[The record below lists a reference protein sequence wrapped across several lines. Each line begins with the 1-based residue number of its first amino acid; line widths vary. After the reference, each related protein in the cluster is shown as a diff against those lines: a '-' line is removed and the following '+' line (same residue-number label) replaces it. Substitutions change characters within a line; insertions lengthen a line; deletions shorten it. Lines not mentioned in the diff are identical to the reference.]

1 MGKETD
7 FQVKLP
13 VLFATA
19 CAAKIACLIT
29 SFILGELLFSGFI
42 VPITIMLAYVVIGG
56 KYKTSDVSDEKF
68 ADSCYYL
75 GFIFTIASIIVCL
88 IDLPNIQNDMITIA
102 TRFGVAMIS
111 TIVGLTV
118 RVILVS
124 FRPNMEDAL
133 RNHEQSAVDA
143 SRRLTD
149 EYARAFH
156 ALVHFRGEVIEATT
170 ESVKVVRESFDEM
183 AKESAARM
191 DAHAKELSEQMGTH
205 FKELSERI
213 NYAFIENIRELKKS
227 SMSLNLVVDKYA
239 KETSGSLM
247 RLDQNMG
254 EFTKTV
260 ISRLEAVSF
269 PDDLF
274 SQKLNKPIDE
284 LTNSAGDVGQVMR
297 VVTRDINGAAK
308 AVEKSISK
316 INEQSEAMSSSIELV
331 RSIAEEQTRLVE
343 LIRTS
348 HELAQK
354 QSAHHDAGIER
365 LSGQQQTVNERL
377 DQQITNLNVMS
388 KSASQMTEA
397 VTSLV
402 SQITQGQHV
411 TATLLNT
418 VEKSH
423 VDQQALLNGLKVTL
437 EALPMLVHDSRA
449 QSETVGAQIREALQS
464 NTTSTHIMKQALEH
478 NEQSISRALEM
489 VSSAGDHTQLLAS
502 KLDDVIQTTQAL
514 HGRLDIATSE
524 QSRTA
529 PSEAQGVQDAI
540 SVPATCAG
548 MPMGVNS

>member
-19 CAAKIACLIT
+19 CVAKIACLIT
-29 SFILGELLFSGFI
+29 SFFLGELLFSGFI
-42 VPITIMLAYVVIGG
+42 VPITIMIAYVVIGG

-118 RVILVS
+118 RVVLVS

-170 ESVKVVRESFDEM
+170 ESVKAVRESFDEM

-191 DAHAKELSEQMGTH
+191 DTHAKELSEQMGNH

-213 NYAFIENIRELKKS
+213 NYAFIENIRELKKT
-227 SMSLNLVVDKYA
+227 SMSLGLVVDKYA
-239 KETSGSLM
+239 RETSESLG
-247 RLDQNMG
+247 RLDQNVG
-254 EFTKTV
+254 EFTKTLTF
-260 ISRLEAVSF
+260 RLEAVAF

-274 SQKLNKPIDE
+274 SQKLNRPIDE
-284 LTNSAGDVGQVMR
+284 LNNSADDVGQVMR
-297 VVTRDINGAAK
+297 VVTRDINSAAK
-308 AVEKSISK
+308 SVERSIAK
-316 INEQSEAMSSSIELV
+316 INEQSEAMSSSVELV
-331 RSIAEEQTRLVE
+331 RSVAEEQTRLVE
-343 LIRTS
+343 LISTS

-354 QSAHHDAGIER
+354 QSAHHDVAIAS
-365 LSGQQQTVNERL
+365 LSGQQQKVNDRL
-377 DQQITNLNVMS
+377 DHQITNLNVMS

-402 SQITQGQHV
+402 EQITQGQQ
-411 TATLLNT
+411 TTDTLLKT
-418 VEKSH
+418 VESSH
-423 VDQQALLNGLKVTL
+423 GDQQALLNDLKVML
-437 EALPMLVHDSRA
+437 ESLPMLVNDSRT
-449 QSETVGAQIREALQS
+449 QSETLGAQIREALQS
-464 NTTSTHIMKQALEH
+464 NATSTHIMKEALEQ
-478 NEQSISRALEM
+478 NEQSISSALEM
-489 VSSAGDHTQLLAS
+489 VSVVGDRSQLVVN
-502 KLDDVIQTTQAL
+502 KLDEVIQGTQAL
-514 HGRLDIATSE
+514 HGRLDNRIQEKDRAAVE
-524 QSRTA
+524 QEVMST
-529 PSEAQGVQDAI
+529 
-540 SVPATCAG
+540 PATCEG
-548 MPMGVNS
+548 MPVGVTS